1 MSKEDF
7 SAAAEG
13 AKVPKIQ
20 RFESAAARV
29 NIPGEVRSN
38 TCLARVGKIVSEHTY
53 RECEIN
59 KTGAPLASSP
69 SG

>member
-29 NIPGEVRSN
+29 NIPGEVRPN
-38 TCLARVGKIVSEHTY
+38 THLEKSDQILVWRESEKLSVSIPIESAR
-53 RECEIN
+53 
-59 KTGAPLASSP
+59 
-69 SG
+69 

>member
-29 NIPGEVRSN
+29 NIPGEVRPN
-38 TCLARVGKIVSEHTY
+38 THLEKSDQILTWQVPH
-53 RECEIN
+53 
-59 KTGAPLASSP
+59 
-69 SG
+69 

>member
-20 RFESAAARV
+20 RFESAAAKV
-29 NIPGEVRSN
+29 NIPGEVRPN
-38 TCLARVGKIVSEHTY
+38 THLEKSDQILAWQMLDK
-53 RECEIN
+53 
-59 KTGAPLASSP
+59 KSSP
-69 SG
+69 APSK

>member
-20 RFESAAARV
+20 RFESAAAKV
-29 NIPGEVRSN
+29 NIPGECRNDIPGKSRKELPVSIPIES
-38 TCLARVGKIVSEHTY
+38 AR
-53 RECEIN
+53 
-59 KTGAPLASSP
+59 
-69 SG
+69 